1 MDKEYARAR
10 RSMTATT
17 QLASKDRLNR
27 MTRLTKDTNYE
38 RDKMTTNNI
47 YYTLNLQLK
56 LYLQHAYVGCLT

>member
-27 MTRLTKDTNYE
+27 MTRLTKDTTRE
-38 RDKMTTNNI
+38 RDKVTTINTYN
-47 YYTLNLQLK
+47 TLNLQLK
-56 LYLQHAYVGCLT
+56 LYPQQAYVGCLT